1 MILQQVPIGKL
12 KLAPELARSGSS
24 KNFEDRLR
32 SSIEEIGLSEP
43 LKAAPTTTGDLV
55 VIDGVMRLRSIQRI
69 RASDAKRFEVV
80 PVYVFDYSQR
90 FEIRFQTDIYQDLL
104 PSQLATLV
112 EHLHQ
117 SEHVL
122 KVDIARFIGVA
133 PTTLRN
139 YTGLAR
145 MLTRGG
151 RFAQVVSLMD
161 VGVFPSSNPFAWLRL
176 TALGVE
182 RALAQFAGDMPL
194 DRWIEH
200 ATDGAR
206 RGTGDRFAL
215 KHVETVTSALPDGSY
230 RVGEDVRDIK
240 RDLGLRRNQA
250 TPELSNVIR
259 AAARRHVKVVA
270 ANSREP
276 VIRHAA
282 TSLSEYLR

>member
-1 MILQQVPIGKL
+1 MILTEVPIERL
-12 KLAPELARSGSS
+12 KLAPDLVRSGSS
-24 KNFEDRLR
+24 KTFEDRLR

-43 LKAAPTTTGDLV
+43 LKAAPTGKGDFV
-55 VIDGVMRLRSIQRI
+55 VIDGAMRLRSIERI
-69 RASDAKRFEVV
+69 HEADQKRFQVV

-90 FEIRFQTDIYQDLL
+90 YEIRFQTDIYQDLL

-122 KVDIARFIGVA
+122 KVDIARYIGVA

-176 TALGVE
+176 TAVGVE
-182 RALAQFAGDMPL
+182 RALMQFAGEMPL
-194 DRWIEH
+194 DCWIEH
-200 ATDGAR
+200 AIDEAR
-206 RGTGDRFAL
+206 RGTGTRFAL

-230 RVGEDVRDIK
+230 RVDEDVRDIK

-250 TPELSNVIR
+250 TPKRSKVIR
-259 AAARRHVKVVA
+259 EAARKHVKGVA
-270 ANSREP
+270 SRSNEP

-282 TSLSEYLR
+282 TSLGEYLR